1 MFPNQ
6 AICHYFSEKTK
17 GPGKVFITAF
27 YSMIMNNCSKV
38 NLKSGLWLVGLH
50 CSILAGVLISCG
62 PSTASSTEE
71 KETPMMEVADTS
83 GLQISIP
90 AAFDTLLYDQ
100 LVSSLSHYDTSAFWP
115 VSAAYPNKGA
125 LLPFS
130 RIIAFYGNLYSTRMG
145 VLGALPPDEMLDSL
159 QSEVS
164 RWEAADSL
172 ITAKPALHYIAVTA
186 QRAPGKGSKY
196 RLRMPDS
203 QIQKVMDLAKRID
216 ALVFLDIQVGRS
228 TLQEEIPLLR
238 EYLKLPGVHL
248 GIDPEY
254 SMKTASVPGE
264 KLGTMDAADINYASE
279 YLAQLVAEN
288 NLPPKILVVHRFKKS
303 MLTNYKQIETRPE
316 VQLVIHMDGF
326 GRRELKL
333 NSYKQT
339 ITNEPV
345 QFAGFKL
352 FYKNDTV
359 DPKMPTVMQ
368 PAEILRLNPVPVYIQ
383 YQ

>member
-27 YSMIMNNCSKV
+27 YYMIMNNCSKV
-38 NLKSGLWLVGLH
+38 NLKSNLWLVGLN

-62 PSTASSTEE
+62 PSTASGTEE
-71 KETPMMEVADTS
+71 KDTPMMEVADTS
-83 GLQISIP
+83 GLQISTP
-90 AAFDTLLYDQ
+90 AAFDTLLYDH
-100 LVSSLSHYDTSAFWP
+100 LVSSLSHYDTSAIWP
-115 VSAAYPNKGA
+115 VRDAYPNKGA

-145 VLGALPPDEMLDSL
+145 VLGALPPDDMLDSL
-159 QSEVS
+159 QSEVN
-164 RWEAADSL
+164 RWEVADTL
-172 ITAKPALHYIAVTA
+172 IAAKPALHYIAVTA
-186 QRAPGKGSKY
+186 QRAPGKGNKY
-196 RLRMPDS
+196 RLRMPDA
-203 QIQKVMDLAKRID
+203 QIQKVMDMARRID

-288 NLPPKILVVHRFKKS
+288 NLPPKILVVHRFKQS

-359 DPKMPTVMQ
+359 DPKMPTIMQ

>member
-1 MFPNQ
+1 
-6 AICHYFSEKTK
+6 
-17 GPGKVFITAF
+17 
-27 YSMIMNNCSKV
+27 MIINNNTSG
-38 NLKSGLWLVGLH
+38 NLKATLRLIAFSGIV
-50 CSILAGVLISCG
+50 IAGVAIGCG
-62 PSTASSTEE
+62 PSNAAGTEE
-71 KETPMMEVADTS
+71 KESPKMEVVDS
-83 GLQISIP
+83 
-90 AAFDTLLYDQ
+90 AASQVNAEPDFDTLLYDQ
-100 LVSSLSHYDTSAFWP
+100 LVKRLSHDDTSEIWP
-115 VSAAYPNKGA
+115 VREAYPGKGA

-145 VLGALPPDEMLDSL
+145 VLGALPADEMLDSL

-164 RWEAADSL
+164 RWAAADTL
-172 ITAKPALHYIAVTA
+172 IPAKPALHYIAVTA
-186 QRAPGKGSKY
+186 QRAPGKGGKY
-196 RLRMPDS
+196 RLRMPDT
-203 QIQKVMDLAKRID
+203 QIEKILEMAKRID
-216 ALVFLDIQVGRS
+216 ALIFLDIQVGRS

-238 EYLKLPGVHL
+238 EYLKLPHVHL

-279 YLAQLVAEN
+279 YLAQLVSEN
-288 NLPPKILVVHRFKKS
+288 NLPPKILVVHRFKTS

-316 VQLVIHMDGF
+316 VQLVVHMDGF

-333 NSYKQT
+333 SSYKQT

-359 DPKMPTVMQ
+359 DPKMPYVMQ
-368 PAEILRLNPVPVYIQ
+368 PEEILKLNPVPVYIQ

>member
-1 MFPNQ
+1 
-6 AICHYFSEKTK
+6 
-17 GPGKVFITAF
+17 
-27 YSMIMNNCSKV
+27 MIMNNSRTDI
-38 NLKSGLWLVGLH
+38 LKSSLYLIAFCGGLLVVV
-50 CSILAGVLISCG
+50 STACG
-62 PSTASSTEE
+62 PSKATGTEE
-71 KETPMMEVADTS
+71 KEPAIMEVADS
-83 GLQISIP
+83 SELQVSTP

-100 LVSSLSHYDTSAFWP
+100 LVRRLSHNDTSVIWP
-115 VSAAYPNKGA
+115 VRDAYPSMGA
-125 LLPFS
+125 LLPFY

-159 QSEVS
+159 QSEVR
-164 RWEAADSL
+164 RWEAADTL
-172 ITAKPALHYIAVTA
+172 LTAKPALHYIAVTA
-186 QRAPGKGSKY
+186 QRDPGKGSKY
-196 RLRMPDS
+196 RIRMPDA
-203 QIQKVMDLAKRID
+203 QIQKVLEIAKRID

-238 EYLKLPGVHL
+238 EYLKLPHVHL

-279 YLAQLVAEN
+279 YLAQIVAEN
-288 NLPPKILVVHRFKKS
+288 NLPPKILVVHRFKTS
-303 MLTNYKQIETRPE
+303 MLTNYKRIETRPE

-333 NSYKQT
+333 SSYKQT

-359 DPKMPTVMQ
+359 DPKMPFVMQ
-368 PAEILRLNPVPVYIQ
+368 PEEILKLNPVPVYIQ

>member
-1 MFPNQ
+1 MN
-6 AICHYFSEKTK
+6 HNKTVYSK
-17 GPGKVFITAF
+17 ASLRLIT
-27 YSMIMNNCSKV
+27 YYCSV
-38 NLKSGLWLVGLH
+38 
-50 CSILAGVLISCG
+50 LAGISIGCG
-62 PSTASSTEE
+62 PSKANGSEE
-71 KETPMMEVADTS
+71 KEAPLVEVVDSSVLQVSTPVV
-83 GLQISIP
+83 
-90 AAFDTLLYDQ
+90 FDTLLYDQ
-100 LVSSLSHYDTSAFWP
+100 LVRSLSQHDTSGIWP
-115 VSAAYPNKGA
+115 VRDAYPGKGA

-159 QSEVS
+159 QSEVR
-164 RWEAADSL
+164 RWEAADTL
-172 ITAKPALHYIAVTA
+172 ISAKPALHYIAVTA
-186 QRAPGKGSKY
+186 QRAPGKGNKY
-196 RLRMPDS
+196 RLRMPDT
-203 QIQKVMDLAKRID
+203 QIQKVLEMAKQID

-238 EYLKLPGVHL
+238 EYLKIPNVHL

-264 KLGTMDAADINYASE
+264 RLGTMDAADINYASE

-288 NLPPKILVVHRFKKS
+288 NLPPKILVVHRFKTS
-303 MLTNYKQIETRPE
+303 MLTNYKQIDTRPE

-333 NSYKQT
+333 SSYKQT

-359 DPKMPTVMQ
+359 DPKMPYVMQ
-368 PAEILRLNPVPVYIQ
+368 PSEILRLNPVPVYIQ

>member
-1 MFPNQ
+1 MN
-6 AICHYFSEKTK
+6 
-17 GPGKVFITAF
+17 
-27 YSMIMNNCSKV
+27 MNNNSTV
-38 NLKSGLWLVGLH
+38 NLKLGLWLIALH
-50 CSILAGVLISCG
+50 CSVLASITIGCG
-62 PSTASSTEE
+62 PSTASGTEE
-71 KETPMMEVADTS
+71 KETPIMVGADSTGS
-83 GLQISIP
+83 QVITP
-90 AAFDTLLYDQ
+90 AAFDTMLYDQ
-100 LVSSLSHYDTSAFWP
+100 LISGLFHNDTSAFWP
-115 VSAAYPNKGA
+115 VRAAYPIKGA

-130 RIIAFYGNLYSTRMG
+130 RIVAFYGNLYSTRMG

-164 RWEAADSL
+164 RWNAADTL
-172 ITAKPALHYIAVTA
+172 IVAKPALHYIAVTA
-186 QRAPGKGSKY
+186 QRNPGKGGKY
-196 RLRMPDS
+196 RLRMPDT
-203 QIQKVMDLAKRID
+203 QIQKVLELARRID

-288 NLPPKILVVHRFKKS
+288 NLPPKVLVVHRFKKA

-333 NSYKQT
+333 SSYKQT

-352 FYKNDTV
+352 FYKNDAV
-359 DPKMPTVMQ
+359 DPKMPTIMQ
-368 PAEILRLNPVPVYIQ
+368 PDEILKLNPVPVYIQ

>member
-1 MFPNQ
+1 MKSSLWL
-6 AICHYFSEKTK
+6 I
-17 GPGKVFITAF
+17 AF
-27 YSMIMNNCSKV
+27 YCSV
-38 NLKSGLWLVGLH
+38 LTA
-50 CSILAGVLISCG
+50 ILIGCG
-62 PSTASSTEE
+62 PSKATGTEDKVAPLHEVVDSSMVQVSS
-71 KETPMMEVADTS
+71 PVV
-83 GLQISIP
+83 
-90 AAFDTLLYDQ
+90 FDTVLYDQ
-100 LVSSLSHYDTSAFWP
+100 LVRSLSHNDTSEIWP
-115 VSAAYPNKGA
+115 VRDSYPGIGA

-159 QSEVS
+159 QSEVR
-164 RWEAADSL
+164 RWEAADS
-172 ITAKPALHYIAVTA
+172 TMTVKPALHYIAVTA

-196 RLRMPDS
+196 RLRMPDT
-203 QIQKVMDLAKRID
+203 QIQKVLELAKQID

-238 EYLKLPGVHL
+238 EYLKLPHVHL

-279 YLAQLVAEN
+279 YLAQLVVEN
-288 NLPPKILVVHRFKKS
+288 NLPPKILVVHRFKTS
-303 MLTNYKQIETRPE
+303 MLTNYKQIEKRPE
-316 VQLVIHMDGF
+316 VQLIVHMDGF

-333 NSYKQT
+333 SSYKQT

-359 DPKMPTVMQ
+359 DPKMPTIMQ
-368 PAEILRLNPVPVYIQ
+368 PDEILKLNPVPVYIQ

>member
-1 MFPNQ
+1 MNTN
-6 AICHYFSEKTK
+6 KTVYMK
-17 GPGKVFITAF
+17 SSLWLIAF
-27 YSMIMNNCSKV
+27 YCSV
-38 NLKSGLWLVGLH
+38 LTA
-50 CSILAGVLISCG
+50 ILIGCG
-62 PSTASSTEE
+62 PSKATGTEDKVAPLHEVVDSSMVQVSS
-71 KETPMMEVADTS
+71 PVV
-83 GLQISIP
+83 
-90 AAFDTLLYDQ
+90 FDTVLYDQ
-100 LVSSLSHYDTSAFWP
+100 LVRSLSHNDTSEIWP
-115 VSAAYPNKGA
+115 VRESYPGIGA

-159 QSEVS
+159 QSEVR
-164 RWEAADSL
+164 RWEAADS
-172 ITAKPALHYIAVTA
+172 TMAVKPALHYIAVTA
-186 QRAPGKGSKY
+186 QRAPGKGGKY
-196 RLRMPDS
+196 RLRMPDT
-203 QIQKVMDLAKRID
+203 QIQKVLELAKQID

-238 EYLKLPGVHL
+238 EYLKLPHVHL

-279 YLAQLVAEN
+279 YLAQLVVEN
-288 NLPPKILVVHRFKKS
+288 NLPPKILVVHRFKTS
-303 MLTNYKQIETRPE
+303 MLTNYKQIEKRPE
-316 VQLVIHMDGF
+316 VQLIVHMDGF

-333 NSYKQT
+333 SSYKQT

-359 DPKMPTVMQ
+359 DPKMPTIMQ
-368 PAEILRLNPVPVYIQ
+368 PDEILKLNPVPVYIQ

>member
-1 MFPNQ
+1 
-6 AICHYFSEKTK
+6 
-17 GPGKVFITAF
+17 
-27 YSMIMNNCSKV
+27 MIMSNNSTF
-38 NLKSGLWLVGLH
+38 NLKSTLRLIAFSCIVLAWM
-50 CSILAGVLISCG
+50 SIGCG
-62 PSTASSTEE
+62 PSTASGTEE
-71 KETPMMEVADTS
+71 KETPMKEVPDS
-83 GLQISIP
+83 SRLQVRTP
-90 AAFDTLLYDQ
+90 AAFDTILYDQ
-100 LVSSLSHYDTSAFWP
+100 LVSSLSHHDTSEFWP

-130 RIIAFYGNLYSTRMG
+130 RVIAFYGNLYSIRMG

-186 QRAPGKGSKY
+186 QRDPGKGSKY
-196 RLRMPDS
+196 RIRMPDA
-203 QIQKVMDLAKRID
+203 QIQKVLELAKRID

-238 EYLKLPGVHL
+238 EYLKLPHVHL

-264 KLGTMDAADINYASE
+264 KLGTMDAADINYASA

-333 NSYKQT
+333 SSYKQT

-368 PAEILRLNPVPVYIQ
+368 PGEILRLNPVPVYIQ

>member
-1 MFPNQ
+1 MNTNK
-6 AICHYFSEKTK
+6 IVYMKSSLWL
-17 GPGKVFITAF
+17 IAF
-27 YSMIMNNCSKV
+27 YCSV
-38 NLKSGLWLVGLH
+38 LTA
-50 CSILAGVLISCG
+50 ILIGCG
-62 PSTASSTEE
+62 PSKATGTEE
-71 KETPMMEVADTS
+71 KVAPLHEVVDS
-83 GLQISIP
+83 SMVQVSSP
-90 AAFDTLLYDQ
+90 VVFDTVLYDQ
-100 LVSSLSHYDTSAFWP
+100 LVRSLSHNDTSEIWP
-115 VSAAYPNKGA
+115 VRESYPGIGA
-125 LLPFS
+125 FLPFS

-159 QSEVS
+159 QSEVR
-164 RWEAADSL
+164 RWEAADSTM
-172 ITAKPALHYIAVTA
+172 TAKPALHYIAVTA
-186 QRAPGKGSKY
+186 QRAPGKGGKY
-196 RLRMPDS
+196 RLRMPDT
-203 QIQKVMDLAKRID
+203 QIQKVLELAKQID

-238 EYLKLPGVHL
+238 EYLKLPHVHL

-279 YLAQLVAEN
+279 YLAQLVVEN
-288 NLPPKILVVHRFKKS
+288 NLPPKILVVHRFKTS
-303 MLTNYKQIETRPE
+303 MLTNYKQIEKRPE
-316 VQLVIHMDGF
+316 VQLIVHMDGF

-333 NSYKQT
+333 SSYKQT

-359 DPKMPTVMQ
+359 DPKMPTIMQ
-368 PAEILRLNPVPVYIQ
+368 PDEILKLNPVPVYIQ

>member
-1 MFPNQ
+1 
-6 AICHYFSEKTK
+6 
-17 GPGKVFITAF
+17 
-27 YSMIMNNCSKV
+27 MIAV
-38 NLKSGLWLVGLH
+38 YAA
-50 CSILAGVLISCG
+50 ILAGVSVGCG
-62 PSTASSTEE
+62 PSNATGTDEKDTPIVEAIDSSG
-71 KETPMMEVADTS
+71 M
-83 GLQISIP
+83 QISTAP
-90 AAFDTLLYDQ
+90 TFDTLLYDQ
-100 LVSSLSHYDTSAFWP
+100 LVRSISHNDTSEIWP
-115 VSAAYPNKGA
+115 VGEAYPGMGA

-159 QSEVS
+159 QSEVR
-164 RWEAADSL
+164 RWSAADTL
-172 ITAKPALHYIAVTA
+172 IAAKPALHYIAVTA
-186 QRAPGKGSKY
+186 QRDPGKGNKY
-196 RLRMPDS
+196 RIRMPDT
-203 QIQKVMDLAKRID
+203 QIQKVLELAKRID

-238 EYLKLPGVHL
+238 EYLKLPHVHL

-264 KLGTMDAADINYASE
+264 KLGTMDASDINYASE

-288 NLPPKILVVHRFKKS
+288 NLPPKILVVHRFKTS
-303 MLTNYKQIETRPE
+303 MLTNYKEIETRPE

-333 NSYKQT
+333 SSYKQT

-359 DPKMPTVMQ
+359 DPKMPFVMQ
-368 PAEILRLNPVPVYIQ
+368 PAEILKLNPVPVYIQ

>member
-1 MFPNQ
+1 MKSSFWL
-6 AICHYFSEKTK
+6 
-17 GPGKVFITAF
+17 TAF
-27 YSMIMNNCSKV
+27 YCSV
-38 NLKSGLWLVGLH
+38 
-50 CSILAGVLISCG
+50 LAGILIGCG
-62 PSTASSTEE
+62 PSKANGTEE
-71 KETPMMEVADTS
+71 KEAPLLEVVDSSVVQVSTS
-83 GLQISIP
+83 VD
-90 AAFDTLLYDQ
+90 FDTVLYNQ
-100 LVSSLSHYDTSAFWP
+100 LVKSLSHHDTSEIWP
-115 VSAAYPNKGA
+115 VREAYPGMGA
-125 LLPFS
+125 LLPFY

-159 QSEVS
+159 QSEVK
-164 RWEAADSL
+164 RWEAADST

-186 QRAPGKGSKY
+186 QRSPGKGGKY
-196 RLRMPDS
+196 RLRMPDT
-203 QIQKVMDLAKRID
+203 QIQKVLELAKRID

-238 EYLKLPGVHL
+238 EYLKLPHVHL

-288 NLPPKILVVHRFKKS
+288 NLPPKILVVHRFKTS

-333 NSYKQT
+333 SSYKHT
-339 ITNEPV
+339 ITDEPV

-359 DPKMPTVMQ
+359 DPKMPTIMQ